1 MHSMAMRVIPIMDTC
16 PVCGLPFARTC
27 SAQAWGYAYDGKLVC
42 SYHCMRKAER
52 MDLNMSEIKKAT
64 DAERKARNAE
74 IIRMHQ
80 EKVPVH
86 EIAAKFGISIQS
98 VWAVCRHAKKAEL
111 KAAAETA
118 PAEQPA
124 PTAPMNDRAADQS
137 AEIERLKSE
146 LDAQRKLA
154 MTAADLMKAW
164 KRKHELTMKLSELEA
179 EMDRL
184 EKEYF
189 QAIFDVNQ
197 KGGSASE

>member
-52 MDLNMSEIKKAT
+52 MDLNMSEIKKTT
-64 DAERKARNAE
+64 DAERKDRNAE

-80 EKVPVH
+80 EKVPAH

-124 PTAPMNDRAADQS
+124 PAAPMNDRAA
-137 AEIERLKSE
+137 EIEHLKNA
-146 LDAQRKLA
+146 LDAQRRLA
-154 MTAADLMKAW
+154 MVAADLMKAW
-164 KRKHELTMKLSELEA
+164 KQKHELTLKLMDHEKELA
-179 EMDRL
+179 RL